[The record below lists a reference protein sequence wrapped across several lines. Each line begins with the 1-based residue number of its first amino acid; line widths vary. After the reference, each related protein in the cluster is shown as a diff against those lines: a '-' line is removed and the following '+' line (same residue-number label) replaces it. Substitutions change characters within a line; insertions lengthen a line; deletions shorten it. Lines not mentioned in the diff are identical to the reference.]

1 MDFKSRLAM
10 FETKSKENAK
20 KKEFEA
26 TKKQRTFTI
35 VNGGAYAKRNVET
48 KEKEDNSNTNNNK
61 EECKKDEI
69 KKESNIIA
77 QCVINNNVHND
88 TEQFH
93 MLRRNTERHVKHNM
107 LRNNEGSVKSDIS
120 GDEKKEK
127 EVKEEIHDKK
137 EEKNKNEQVNKEKEK
152 ISKLDKKEE
161 VVPKQKEVV
170 KDNGNAN
177 TGGQMLMGN
186 KSMQDNIKN
195 LLMKFQE
202 KKEAQKVN
210 DHIPKEKVN
219 ETKPEKVNESKIEK
233 VKETKP
239 EKVNGIK
246 PVELVHTI
254 EEKYKSINKPN
265 ENNNLEKVNE
275 SRPKEETKEMTIQQ
289 KLQNIFKAPKKMEKP
304 EEHPEQVK
312 QIEQPKQVKP
322 IEQPKQLEQIEQP
335 KQVKPIEQQD
345 NNNYIIENNIKEN
358 FNIQPD
364 NTNLIIEERA
374 NINFIAQENQII
386 EQPIHDDNNNEQQIN
401 IDVNDAPEQIEIEE
415 TKVNDDVTE
424 EIKVEN
430 EIYQTEPIEETNL
443 IEEPQMEVISSTIIN
458 DNNIQDSDLN
468 NENNHQIDNDNTKT
482 NNIPQPDRHKSISIS
497 IHQLDQ
503 LKQNAEEQEIWYE
516 KIVTTNPDVLFS
528 SLSSENIEQWKKV
541 LINQTPFESD
551 TISLISN
558 ASESKDIL
566 NQKIIL
572 NDMNRTRKRERVIL
586 PSFADQLTVYI
597 TYYVKNNGLEYK
609 QGINEIVGAML
620 LLHYKFSLTFTETF
634 NLIQGFMNKF
644 ITNYYRGN
652 EMVALKASMS
662 LVKLLLQYHCPLL
675 YYFFESLEI
684 QPEMYTMNWFMTT
697 YAGKLHLHIL
707 YRFWNYLI
715 AENDNL
721 MIHYCVIAFLLM
733 HKDLLMS
740 SDLSLAVVILS
751 QLTLYY
757 EDEVDQLFNIA
768 LNIRSKTPYS
778 FKVLA
783 NKLELFKENSK
794 NIGELYQRIKPN
806 EFVSLPIYPKEI
818 FHVAYNGLDNITC
831 PNEECNPNYNSTYT
845 PKKKLPCD
853 YCDLHIKKDIK
864 FIFVDLRIFP
874 SKDKKSDSQTI
885 GFLPNMIMIEQ
896 EELQLENIHE
906 ILLER
911 FNKEKGKYHFVFITS
926 NTDYFKDYEDN
937 FYEFNES
944 VDYMEQNILY
954 PTTKVRNKKLS
965 IHHKTLKLMTSEE
978 KSKLKEYDILRKTIE
993 IFTKQNI
1000 QYISFCFGGFSSIHK
1015 DSIMYDITLLN
1026 HDPHCKLCIKLK
1038 KDKHWKSRTK
1048 IEKMFQKQHDK
1059 EQMSESTVIKA
1070 KGQHKKVF
1078 MENTTEEL
1086 IAENKEC
1093 PTINYNQIT
1102 QFICYSEHS
1111 LFFGFIKDK
1120 LESHER
1126 KEVMFMIKSKE
1137 LLIYLFPEIEG
1148 EELTKIN
1155 SIDIEI
1161 ILSILPLKKM
1171 KNAVILKYTLKN
1183 ENNRTK
1189 EEHLLYIDFLAE
1201 IESKKFIYAVNQRK
1215 RQLIS

>member
-20 KKEFEA
+20 KKEFET

-35 VNGGAYAKRNVET
+35 VNAGPFAKRNVET
-48 KEKEDNSNTNNNK
+48 KEKEDNSKGGNNK
-61 EECKKDEI
+61 EECKREEP
-69 KKESNIIA
+69 KKESNIIT
-77 QCVINNNVHND
+77 QSVINKDVHND
-88 TEQFH
+88 IEQFH
-93 MLRRNTERHVKHNM
+93 MLRRNTERHIKHNM
-107 LRNNEGSVKSDIS
+107 LRNNEGSVKSDIN
-120 GDEKKEK
+120 GDNKKEK
-127 EVKEEIHDKK
+127 EVKEKINDKK
-137 EEKNKNEQVNKEKEK
+137 EEKNKNEQLNKEKEK
-152 ISKLDKKEE
+152 DSRHDKKEE
-161 VVPKQKEVV
+161 VVPKQKEGV
-170 KDNGNAN
+170 KDNGNVN
-177 TGGQMLMGN
+177 TGGPMLMGN
-186 KSMQDNIKN
+186 KSVQDNIKN

-202 KKEAQKVN
+202 KKEAHKVN

-219 ETKPEKVNESKIEK
+219 ETKHEKINETKPENISKSKPEKVNESK
-233 VKETKP
+233 
-239 EKVNGIK
+239 
-246 PVELVHTI
+246 PVEPVHKI
-254 EEKYKSINKPN
+254 EEKYKPISKLN
-265 ENNNLEKVNE
+265 ENNNLERVNE
-275 SRPKEETKEMTIQQ
+275 SKPKEETKEMTIQQ
-289 KLQNIFKAPKKMEKP
+289 KLQSIFKAPKKIEKP
-304 EEHPEQVK
+304 E
-312 QIEQPKQVKP
+312 
-322 IEQPKQLEQIEQP
+322 EQPKQLEQIEQP
-335 KQVKPIEQQD
+335 KQVEPIEQQD
-345 NNNYIIENNIKEN
+345 NNNYIIENSIKEN
-358 FNIQPD
+358 FNIEPD
-364 NTNLIIEERA
+364 NTNLRIEERA
-374 NINFIAQENQII
+374 NINFIVQDNQII
-386 EQPIHDDNNNEQQIN
+386 EQPIHNDNNNNVQQ
-401 IDVNDAPEQIEIEE
+401 VNTDLDDAPQQIEIEE

-430 EIYQTEPIEETNL
+430 EINQPEPIEETNL
-443 IEEPQMEVISSTIIN
+443 IEEPQTEPISSTIIN
-458 DNNIQDSDLN
+458 DNNNQEPNLN
-468 NENNHQIDNDNTKT
+468 NENNQQNEGNNTNT
-482 NNIPQPDRHKSISIS
+482 INIPQPDRHISISTS

-516 KIVTTNPDVLFS
+516 KIVNTNPDVLFS
-528 SLSSENIEQWKKV
+528 SLTSENIEQWKKV

-551 TISLISN
+551 TISSISN

-586 PSFADQLTVYI
+586 PSFAEQLTVYI
-597 TYYVKNNGLEYK
+597 IYYVKNNGLEYK

-652 EMVALKASMS
+652 DMVALKASMS

-697 YAGKLHLHIL
+697 YAGKLHLHVL

-757 EDEVDQLFNIA
+757 EDEIDKLFQMA
-768 LNIRSKTPYS
+768 LDIRSKTPYS

-794 NIGELYQRIKPN
+794 NIGELYQTIKPN

-831 PNEECNPNYNSTYT
+831 PNEECNPNNNSTYAL
-845 PKKKLPCD
+845 KKKLPCD

-896 EELQLENIHE
+896 EELQLSNIHE

-954 PTTKVRNKKLS
+954 PTTKIRNKKLS

-993 IFTKQNI
+993 IFTKKNI

-1038 KDKHWKSRTK
+1038 KNKLWKSRTK

-1059 EQMSESTVIKA
+1059 EQMTESMIIKA

-1126 KEVMFMIKSKE
+1126 KEVMFMIKSKQ

-1171 KNAVILKYTLKN
+1171 KNLVILKYTLRN
-1183 ENNRTK
+1183 GNDGTK

>member
-20 KKEFEA
+20 KKEFE
-26 TKKQRTFTI
+26 TNKKQRTFTI
-35 VNGGAYAKRNVET
+35 VNGGPFAKRNVET
-48 KEKEDNSNTNNNK
+48 KEKEDNSKGGNNK
-61 EECKKDEI
+61 EECKKEEL
-69 KKESNIIA
+69 KKENNIIT
-77 QCVINNNVHND
+77 QSIVNKDVHND
-88 TEQFH
+88 IEQFH
-93 MLRRNTERHVKHNM
+93 MLRRNTERHIKHNM
-107 LRNNEGSVKSDIS
+107 LKNNEGSVKSDIN
-120 GDEKKEK
+120 GDNKKEQ
-127 EVKEEIHDKK
+127 EVKEKINDKK

-152 ISKLDKKEE
+152 DSRNDKKEE
-161 VVPKQKEVV
+161 VVPKQKEGV
-170 KDNGNAN
+170 KGGESIN

-186 KSMQDNIKN
+186 KSVQNNIKN

-202 KKEAQKVN
+202 KKEAHKVN
-210 DHIPKEKVN
+210 EHIPKEKVN
-219 ETKPEKVNESKIEK
+219 ESKHEKVNE
-233 VKETKP
+233 T
-239 EKVNGIK
+239 K
-246 PVELVHTI
+246 PVEPVLKI
-254 EEKYKSINKPN
+254 EEKYKPISKPN

-275 SRPKEETKEMTIQQ
+275 SKPKEETKEMTIQQ
-289 KLQNIFKAPKKMEKP
+289 KLQSIFKAPKKMEKP
-304 EEHPEQVK
+304 EEQPKQVK
-312 QIEQPKQVKP
+312 QIEQQ
-322 IEQPKQLEQIEQP
+322 KQLEQIEQP
-335 KQVKPIEQQD
+335 KQFKPIEQQD
-345 NNNYIIENNIKEN
+345 NINYIIENSIKEN
-358 FNIQPD
+358 INIKPD

-386 EQPIHDDNNNEQQIN
+386 EQPIHDDNNNNEQQVN
-401 IDVNDAPEQIEIEE
+401 TDLNDAPKQIEIEE
-415 TKVNDDVTE
+415 TKVNDNVTE

-430 EIYQTEPIEETNL
+430 EINQPEPIEETNL
-443 IEEPQMEVISSTIIN
+443 IEEPQTEAISSTIIN
-458 DNNIQDSDLN
+458 DNNIQDSNLN
-468 NENNHQIDNDNTKT
+468 NDNNQQNEGNNTNT
-482 NNIPQPDRHKSISIS
+482 YNIPQPDRRISILTS

-516 KIVTTNPDVLFS
+516 KIVNTNPDVLFS
-528 SLSSENIEQWKKV
+528 SLSSENIEQWKKL

-597 TYYVKNNGLEYK
+597 IYYVKNNGLEYK

-733 HKDLLMS
+733 HKDILMS

-757 EDEVDQLFNIA
+757 EDEVDKLFQIA
-768 LNIRSKTPYS
+768 LDIRSKTPYS

-794 NIGELYQRIKPN
+794 NIGELYQTIKPN

-831 PNEECNPNYNSTYT
+831 PNEECNLNHNSTYAL
-845 PKKKLPCD
+845 KKKLPCD

-874 SKDKKSDSQTI
+874 SKDKKSDSQMI

-896 EELQLENIHE
+896 EELQLSNIHE

-954 PTTKVRNKKLS
+954 PTTKIRNKKLS

-993 IFTKQNI
+993 IFAKQNI

-1038 KDKHWKSRTK
+1038 KNKHWKSRTK

-1059 EQMSESTVIKA
+1059 EQMSESMIIKA
-1070 KGQHKKVF
+1070 KGQHNKVF

-1111 LFFGFIKDK
+1111 LFFGFVKDK

-1155 SIDIEI
+1155 SINIEI

-1171 KNAVILKYTLKN
+1171 KNVVILKYTLKN
-1183 ENNRTK
+1183 GNDGTK
-1189 EEHLLYIDFLAE
+1189 EEHSLYIDFLAE
-1201 IESKKFIYAVNQRK
+1201 VESKKFIYAVNQRK